1 MLMTF
6 LIKQADLPVVIIISL
21 LNKKEL
27 VFSDWITV
35 SQRGRERAW
44 LALKYKETEGNKLRE
59 TEQKDKSYI
68 PNYIELFS

>member
-6 LIKQADLPVVIIISL
+6 LIKQAHLLVVIIISL

-27 VFSDWITV
+27 VFSDWITE
-35 SQRGRERAW
+35 GRERAW

-68 PNYIELFS
+68 PNHIELFS